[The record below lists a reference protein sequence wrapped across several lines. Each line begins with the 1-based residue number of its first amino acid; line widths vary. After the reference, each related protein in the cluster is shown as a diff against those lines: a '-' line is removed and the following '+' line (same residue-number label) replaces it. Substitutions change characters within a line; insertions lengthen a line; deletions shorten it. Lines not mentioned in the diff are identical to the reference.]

1 MRRYNYHN
9 QPTVIWWNLVRLAED
24 LAELIASG
32 DRCDDP
38 TFTEQGFSQSELEA
52 LVKRAEN
59 QIQLSGDE
67 YKSVFK
73 EEYTTT
79 MCARLGL
86 SSVLSEDLESIITP
100 TLDLLA
106 TLELDFNNFFRRL
119 SKIPVLSLDME
130 GEWLEASQAFLLQ
143 GERYGAH
150 DYSRARE
157 MIADWVGGNYRA
169 RLLIEL
175 EQRGGSG
182 VGDAERIEKM
192 LKVNPNFIPRSW
204 MLQEVIDEVEKKKN
218 RTILQGVM
226 KMVADPY
233 KESWGWNEELE
244 KKYCA
249 DPPKP
254 ERGLQCSCSS

>member
-1 MRRYNYHN
+1 MRRYSYHN

-38 TFTEQGFSQSELEA
+38 TFTEQGFAQSELEA

-59 QIQLSGDE
+59 QIELSGEE

-73 EEYTTT
+73 EEYTTI

-106 TLELDFNNFFRRL
+106 TLGLDFNNFFRGL
-119 SKIPVLSLDME
+119 SKIPVLSLDRKE
-130 GEWLEASQAFLLQ
+130 EWLEASQAFLLP
-143 GERYGAH
+143 GDTYGTH
-150 DYSRARE
+150 DYSGARE
-157 MIADWVGGNYRA
+157 MIAEWVGGTYRT
-169 RLLIEL
+169 RLLTER
-175 EQRGGSG
+175 QNGSG
-182 VGDAERIEKM
+182 VDDAERTEKM

-218 RTILQGVM
+218 RTILPGVM
-226 KMVADPY
+226 KMVANPY
-233 KESWGWNEELE
+233 KESWGWNEDLE

-249 DPPKP
+249 DPPKLSWS
-254 ERGLQCSCSS
+254 LQCSCSS